1 MRVLLVIKKIIYAI
15 NIITI
20 ALALY
25 IENILHDFSSVLLW
39 IYIITALISLTL
51 GIITAGIAG
60 TPNNHLQERTLLRFE
75 ERTVKRDQFVI
86 EVKEIEEGIWQVHD
100 RFKTELDMKGWL
112 RQKKYISE
120 LIALRFVLDAYNSA
134 KQVSLS
140 LPLGRQMYNLNEL
153 SIKFTDLKGK
163 TYCYKIIKN
172 KVIHKSLYMRYRLFG
187 SLKVGR
193 GVPNQYPYTKYYHM
207 SLSDCYR
214 FKLFEE

>member
-1 MRVLLVIKKIIYAI
+1 MKVLLVIKKIIYAI
-15 NIITI
+15 NVITI
-20 ALALY
+20 VLALY

-39 IYIITALISLTL
+39 IYIITAFISFIL

-75 ERTVKRDQFVI
+75 ERTIKRDQFII

-100 RFKTELDMKGWL
+100 RFKTQLDMKGWI

-120 LIALRFVLDAYNSA
+120 LIALRFVLDAYNRERQIA
-134 KQVSLS
+134 LS
-140 LPLGRQMYNLNEL
+140 LPFGKQVHNLNEL
-153 SIKFTDLKGK
+153 SIKFTDIEGK

-187 SLKVGR
+187 SLKENRHGPKVYR
-193 GVPNQYPYTKYYHM
+193 NTQHYDI